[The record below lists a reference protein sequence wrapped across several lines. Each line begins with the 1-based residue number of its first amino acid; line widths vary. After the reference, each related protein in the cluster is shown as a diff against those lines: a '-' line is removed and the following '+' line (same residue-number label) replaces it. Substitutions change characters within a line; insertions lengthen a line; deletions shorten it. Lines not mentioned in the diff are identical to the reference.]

1 MAIEFDREGGPQLSQ
16 PNLEALRGTCKE
28 VREDIL
34 RMLCEAGSGH
44 PGGSLSAV
52 ELLVGLYFTQLKHRP
67 SEPGWPERDRFIL
80 SKGHIAPALYAVMAH
95 TGYFPREELLTLR
108 KLGSRLQGH
117 PASLKLPGI
126 EVSSGSLGQG
136 LSVGVGL
143 ALAAKLDGAAWR
155 TYVMMGDGE
164 TQEGE
169 IWEAAMSA
177 AHYRLDNLCGIVD
190 RNYLQIDGCT
200 EEVMALDPY
209 ADKWKAF
216 GWNVLE
222 IDGHSLAEVVAAY
235 EEAARTK
242 GKPTVIV
249 ARTVKGKGVPFMEDK
264 AGWHGRAPKPEE
276 LEEALKTLTVL

>member
-1 MAIEFDREGGPQLSQ
+1 MSQ
-16 PNLEALRGTCKE
+16 PNLEELRVKCRE

-34 RMLCEAGSGH
+34 RMLTEAGSGH

-52 ELLVGLYFTQLKHRP
+52 ELLVGLYFGKLSFRP
-67 SEPGWPERDRFIL
+67 DQPDWPERDRFIL

-95 TGYFPREELLTLR
+95 AGYFPRTELMTLR
-108 KLGSRLQGH
+108 KFGSRLQGH

-143 ALAAKLDGAAWR
+143 ALAARMDGAAWR
-155 TYVMMGDGE
+155 TYVMLGDGE
-164 TQEGE
+164 TQEGSV
-169 IWEAAMSA
+169 WEAAMSA
-177 AHYRLDNLCGIVD
+177 GHYHLDNLCTIVD

-200 EEVMALDPY
+200 EDVMTLDPY

-216 GWNVLE
+216 NWNVIE
-222 IDGHSLAEVVAAY
+222 IDGHRMSEVLAAY
-235 EEAARTK
+235 DAAEKFK

-276 LEEALKTLTVL
+276 LEEALRHLTVL

>member
-1 MAIEFDREGGPQLSQ
+1 MI
-16 PNLEALRGTCKE
+16 T
-28 VREDIL
+28 
-34 RMLCEAGSGH
+34 EAGSGH

-52 ELLVGLYFTQLKHRP
+52 ELLVGLYFSKLHHRP
-67 SEPGWPERDRFIL
+67 DQPGWAERDRFIL

-95 TGYFPREELLTLR
+95 SGYFPREELGTLR

-117 PASLKLPGI
+117 PANLKLPGL

-143 ALAAKLDGAAWR
+143 ALGARLDGAAWR
-155 TYVMMGDGE
+155 TYVLMGDGE

-169 IWEAAMSA
+169 VWEAAMSA
-177 AHYRLDNLCGIVD
+177 GHYHLDNLCAVVD

-200 EEVMALDPY
+200 EDVMTLDPY
-209 ADKWKAF
+209 PDKWAAF
-216 GWNVLE
+216 GWHVLE
-222 IDGHSLAEVVAAY
+222 IDGHSLTEVVSAY
-235 EEAARTK
+235 ERAAEAK
-242 GKPTVIV
+242 GKPTVII

-276 LEEALKTLTVL
+276 LAEALKHLTVL